1 MVRKETFEIMRKG
14 CPRYSGGKCVGWD
27 VNYGNSK
34 SCAYENCRHCME
46 DSNND
51 CPLDTPDE
59 FADKLL
65 NIYKV
70 CCTDSGAEEDVDD
83 ALDAHIEMK
92 DAICELLFS
101 LGYDEAAWIFWS
113 TPELYE

>member
-1 MVRKETFEIMRKG
+1 MVRKETFEIMCEG
-14 CPRYSGGKCVGWD
+14 CPRHFAGKCVSWD
-27 VNYGNSK
+27 VSYGNSK
-34 SCAYENCRHCME
+34 SCAYENCKYCMR

-51 CPLDTPDE
+51 CPPDTPDE

-65 NIYKV
+65 NIYKMFY
-70 CCTDSGAEEDVDD
+70 TDKSCEEDNDD
-83 ALDAHIEMK
+83 GSDAHMEMK